1 MSNLNDDE
9 RLHLDKMIKE
19 FNADDNTTQIRTLR
33 HSRKIKE
40 NVERLLNLKRKY
52 PRMRLNDKDK
62 FEKLVISHCNFLWNN
77 YTNIF
82 NRLMRDEMDINIL
95 YTFIDKLRA
104 IEDGEED
111 QHEASVGVGKILKRL
126 YIDSAL
132 RREKKYETNDDGTKK
147 KERKP
152 QANLTW
158 AKFKASQSI

>member
-19 FNADDNTTQIRTLR
+19 FDAKDNTTKIRELR
-33 HSRKIKE
+33 HSAKIKD
-40 NVERLLNLKRKY
+40 NVQTLLNLKRKY
-52 PRMRLNDKDK
+52 PRMILYEKDK

-82 NRLMRDEMDINIL
+82 NRLMKNEIDINIL
-95 YTFIDKLRA
+95 YSFIDKLREV
-104 IEDGEED
+104 EDGETD
-111 QHEASVGVGKILKRL
+111 QHEASVDVGKILKRL

-132 RREKKYETNDDGTKK
+132 RREKNYETNDDGTRR

-152 QANLTW
+152 KINLTW
-158 AKFKASQSI
+158 SKFKASQYS